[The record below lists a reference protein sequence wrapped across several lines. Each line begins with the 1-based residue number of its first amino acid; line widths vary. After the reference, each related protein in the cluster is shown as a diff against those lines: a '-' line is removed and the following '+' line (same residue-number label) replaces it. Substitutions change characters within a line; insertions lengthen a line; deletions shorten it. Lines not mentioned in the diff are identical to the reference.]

1 MNSWVLYGTIW
12 FIVWVV
18 CLWLVWRMVDRKDL
32 NRALWIILCIFFP
45 VVILIIV
52 ALLPRKQRAEPPE
65 TLELVTACARRGG
78 RRIAPPAPSAFAL
91 RRAQRTPRAVLSTCR
106 APSRSSGAGRACSCP
121 ACCTS
126 RRSGR

>member
-32 NRALWIILCIFFP
+32 NRALWIILCILFP

-52 ALLPRKQRAEPPE
+52 ALLPHKQRAEPPE
-65 TLELVTACARRGG
+65 M
-78 RRIAPPAPSAFAL
+78 IP
-91 RRAQRTPRAVLSTCR
+91 
-106 APSRSSGAGRACSCP
+106 
-121 ACCTS
+121 
-126 RRSGR
+126 